1 MWCKKAS
8 CGSCADPVFNDPE
21 HKKAWLI
28 VTAANVCKNYL
39 ARSERKNLALPDWDQ
54 ASDDGQH
61 PSPGHSTPYNETSVL
76 YGDGPAPYSET
87 PDLCGENPSISDRD
101 CQLLACLGQLPAR
114 LRLTLYLYFYEGYN
128 SQEISEM
135 PGIHPA
141 SVRRRLSEARR
152 LIKNYGNST
161 KNRPPNLSSGLRP
174 PVSEPVAIRSNMGPT
189 CR

>member
-1 MWCKKAS
+1 MRSKEELAEIYQRQARTVYMVAVGYGLQAADCEDVVQES
-8 CGSCADPVFNDPE
+8 FMRLLHADPVFNDPE

-61 PSPGHSTPYNETSVL
+61 PSPGDSTPYNETSVL

-87 PDLCGENPSISDRD
+87 PDLCGENPSVSDRD

-114 LRLTLYLYFYEGYN
+114 DRK
-128 SQEISEM
+128 
-135 PGIHPA
+135 
-141 SVRRRLSEARR
+141 SV
-152 LIKNYGNST
+152 
-161 KNRPPNLSSGLRP
+161 
-174 PVSEPVAIRSNMGPT
+174 V
-189 CR
+189 